1 MVEMHSKHRLQPCLL
16 DRLTDDEPESK
27 QESRD
32 KRIISLQK
40 YKAGVLRDL
49 SWLLNTSSHA
59 NDGLFDD
66 FSEVFNSVLN
76 YGIADLCG
84 LLSSAI
90 RPAEVESKIT
100 QAIQFFEPRI
110 IRNTLSVRVRVRP
123 DEMDHNAISFEIKG
137 ELWAQPMSDTLFVR
151 TEVDLETGQCKIED

>member
-1 MVEMHSKHRLQPCLL
+1 MVEMHSQHRLQPCLL

-32 KRIISLQK
+32 KRIISLRK

-49 SWLLNTSSHA
+49 AWLLNSSSHA
-59 NDGLFDD
+59 ADGMFDD

-76 YGIADLCG
+76 YGTPDLCG
-84 LLSSAI
+84 MVSSSI
-90 RPAEVESKIT
+90 KPAEMESKIT
-100 QAIQFFEPRI
+100 QAIHFFEPRI
-110 IRNTLSVRVRVRP
+110 IRNTLSVRIRT
-123 DEMDHNAISFEIKG
+123 ESEKMDHNAISFEIKG

-151 TEVDLETGQCKIED
+151 TEVDLETGQCKLKE